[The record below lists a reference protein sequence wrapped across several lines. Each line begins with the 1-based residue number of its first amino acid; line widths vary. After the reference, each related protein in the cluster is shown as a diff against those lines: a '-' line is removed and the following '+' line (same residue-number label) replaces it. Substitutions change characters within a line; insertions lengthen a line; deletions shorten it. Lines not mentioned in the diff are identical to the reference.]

1 VDTGSTASYA
11 YNALNQRVQTTVGS
25 TVTEFVF
32 NAAGQRVSTWNGSTN
47 AQIQGQYYWGSK
59 PVGFYK
65 GGAAHFQH
73 QDWLGTERMRTT
85 YNGSVEGS
93 FTSLPFGDDLT
104 TASGTDTDA
113 YHTATLDHDAESET
127 DHAQFRQYNND
138 QGRWMAPD
146 PYSGSYDFSNPQ
158 SMNRYVYTSN
168 NPLAS
173 ADPSGLMDPVN
184 IWELMNISSAA
195 AAYNQGAVTAN
206 GGGVGS
212 TIGEFDE
219 MNIPVTETETVA
231 TITMPAFRHCGPD
244 SCMSFGGLSYQQSTF
259 PIGSLFGFLNE
270 PTIPQFPASTPPQ
283 PPSVPTPAPNN
294 AGPSRWSC
302 VWSAVKTEGIS
313 FGTDALGAIPGEGQ
327 GLAIAQLT
335 AGGIGFVNSLYH
347 SDAGGAVGA
356 VVGDQTVLVGM
367 AAKQMG
373 VDALKVVPVA
383 GNLLSAGLAVRDV
396 VHGVEDYNGCMEGH

>member
-1 VDTGSTASYA
+1 MTNDGFHAYTYDAEGHTTAVDTGSTASYV

-158 SMNRYVYTSN
+158 SMNRYVYVGNS
-168 NPLAS
+168 PLS
-173 ADPSGLMDPVN
+173 SVDPQGLLAPSCSLPM
-184 IWELMNISSAA
+184 
-195 AAYNQGAVTAN
+195 G
-206 GGGVGS
+206 
-212 TIGEFDE
+212 
-219 MNIPVTETETVA
+219 
-231 TITMPAFRHCGPD
+231 CGP
-244 SCMSFGGLSYQQSTF
+244 GG
-259 PIGSLFGFLNE
+259 PGAG
-270 PTIPQFPASTPPQ
+270 
-283 PPSVPTPAPNN
+283 SVPNVAWMLGN
-294 AGPSRWSC
+294 R
-302 VWSAVKTEGIS
+302 
-313 FGTDALGAIPGEGQ
+313 GT
-327 GLAIAQLT
+327 
-335 AGGIGFVNSLYH
+335 
-347 SDAGGAVGA
+347 
-356 VVGDQTVLVGM
+356 
-367 AAKQMG
+367 
-373 VDALKVVPVA
+373 
-383 GNLLSAGLAVRDV
+383 
-396 VHGVEDYNGCMEGH
+396 